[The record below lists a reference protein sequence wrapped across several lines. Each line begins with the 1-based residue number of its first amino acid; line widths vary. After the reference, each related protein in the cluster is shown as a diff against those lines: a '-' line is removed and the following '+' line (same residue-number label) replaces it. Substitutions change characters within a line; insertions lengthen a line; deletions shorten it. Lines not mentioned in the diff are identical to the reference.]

1 MWWGWV
7 FSLLSHQKVFFP
19 KWGKNLVLRG
29 GREKLS
35 WVDENAH
42 VQGFIHVQLL
52 FLFSFFLHPLA
63 HTHFFAKKCVTFF
76 VLFNGDII
84 VNLYQLYFPSSHFS
98 S

>member
-1 MWWGWV
+1 MKMPMC
-7 FSLLSHQKVFFP
+7 KVSFMSSCFF
-19 KWGKNLVLRG
+19 
-29 GREKLS
+29 
-35 WVDENAH
+35 
-42 VQGFIHVQLL
+42 FF